1 MADLSQLPPTATAKA
16 EYTKPPAADD
26 PYSYTTGFGNRFI
39 SEALPGVISWSQN
52 TPQRVKYGLYSE
64 QLNGSAVN
72 SKRTDV
78 RHVWLYR
85 IRPSVAHGPVR
96 LDPSINEH
104 VRGSVYTRYMRL
116 KLTSFSIQP
125 RLSPLSS
132 PPTPKLS
139 HVPLSKPGIL
149 SLFLMRPAAPS
160 QSILSKA
167 FAPSAAKETPVLRKA
182 SLSTHTRQMPTWPDK
197 RFATTTERCSFFLSK
212 VAWMYTLS

>member
-39 SEALPGVISWSQN
+39 SEALPDVISWSQN

-72 SKRTDV
+72 AKRTDV

-104 VRGSVYTRYMRL
+104 VRGSVYTRQLRL
-116 KLTSFSIQP
+116 ELMPFFLQP
-125 RLSPLSS
+125 RLSPRSS

-149 SLFLMRPAAPS
+149 SLFPLPPMAPN
-160 QSILSKA
+160 QSISSKV
-167 FAPSAAKETPVLRKA
+167 FAPLAAKETPVSRKA
-182 SLSTHTRQMPTWPDK
+182 LLSTHTRQMPTWVGR
-197 RFATTTERCSFFLSK
+197 RFVTMTERCSFFLNK
-212 VAWMYTLS
+212 GA